1 MCSLEYRDIASK
13 TYVEEQIRANPAVI
27 KEKSTERSLAEYFGV
42 SRTTVRKALND
53 LALEGYL
60 FQNDKNLE
68 RQKVFEINM
77 LKMSSFSE
85 EVKKE
90 DDVQIKIKVLSNQ
103 IIKMPAE
110 LRTFFCSNKQLIRI
124 IRQRLLGENP
134 LSYEITYLL
143 SENFKN
149 LDQVD
154 LNNISLYQF
163 LKDHYHLMPS
173 HGREEITY
181 EAATEDKAKY
191 LQVSEGTPIY
201 KVSSYSFDANF
212 QPFEHTDQY
221 LVGNRFRYHLSAK
234 NIFDYREKNK

>member
-1 MCSLEYRDIASK
+1 MEYRDIASK
-13 TYVEEQIRANPAVI
+13 TYVEEQIRANPTVI

-53 LALEGYL
+53 LAMEGYL

-77 LKMSSFSE
+77 LTMSSFSE

-90 DDVQIKIKVLSNQ
+90 DDVQIKIKVISNQ

-110 LRTFFCSNKQLIRI
+110 LRTFFSSNQQLIRI
-124 IRQRLLGENP
+124 IRQRLLGESP
-134 LSYEITYLL
+134 LSYEITYLS
-143 SENFKN
+143 SEKFKG
-149 LDQVD
+149 LEKVD
-154 LNNISLYQF
+154 LNDISLYQF
-163 LKDHYHLMPS
+163 LKDHYQFMPS
-173 HGREEITY
+173 HGREEIAY
-181 EAATEDKAKY
+181 EAAIEDKAKY
-191 LQVSEGTPIY
+191 LQVTEGTPIY
-201 KVSSYSFDANF
+201 KVSSYSFDVNF

-234 NIFDYREKNK
+234 NIFNYRE

>member
-1 MCSLEYRDIASK
+1 MEYRDIASK
-13 TYVEEQIRANPAVI
+13 TFVEEQLRANPAII
-27 KEKSTERSLAEYFGV
+27 KEKSTERGLAEYFGV
-42 SRTTVRKALND
+42 SRTTVRKALDD
-53 LALEGYL
+53 LAMEGYL

-90 DDVQIKIKVLSNQ
+90 DDIQLKIKVLSNQ

-110 LRTFFCSNKQLIRI
+110 LRTFFGSNEQLIKI
-124 IRQRLLGENP
+124 IRQRLLGETP
-134 LSYEITYLL
+134 LVYEITYLP
-143 SENFKN
+143 SEKFEGLEKVN
-149 LDQVD
+149 

-163 LKDHYHLMPS
+163 LKDHYHFIPS
-173 HGREEITY
+173 HGREEIAY
-181 EAATEDKAKY
+181 EAATEDKIKY
-191 LQVSEGTPIY
+191 LQVPEGTPIY
-201 KVSSYSFDANF
+201 KVSSYSFDVNF

-234 NIFDYREKNK
+234 NIFDYGDNIK